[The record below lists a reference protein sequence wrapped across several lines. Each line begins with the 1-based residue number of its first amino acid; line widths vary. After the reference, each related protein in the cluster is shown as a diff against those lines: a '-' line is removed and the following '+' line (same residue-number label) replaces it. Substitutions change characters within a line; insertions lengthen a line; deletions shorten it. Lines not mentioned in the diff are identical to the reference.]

1 MQVTATLKLV
11 LRELPD
17 TSEHDGLVHMAL
29 TNEPR
34 GLPARLTLPMS
45 PLALACPL
53 TLGCPLTQWKN
64 ACTKAEQIRATGVPA
79 LLVVEA
85 HIGVHGKGLV
95 GLVKRI
101 EVVAGKAPTAQP
113 VG

>member
-34 GLPARLTLPMS
+34 GLPKDVSLPMS
-45 PLALACPL
+45 PLALACPVK
-53 TLGCPLTQWKN
+53 QWRT
-64 ACTKAEQIRATGVPA
+64 ACTKAEQVRATGLPP
-79 LLVVEA
+79 LLIVEA
-85 HIGVHGKGLV
+85 HVGVQGASLV
-95 GLVKRI
+95 GLVKGI
-101 EVVAGKAPTAQP
+101 QVVEGKAPTAAP
-113 VG
+113 VS